1 MPALSISI
9 AIAPNRIEVMI
20 DNIMLSAKYPRTE
33 YSSAASFRA
42 VENPR
47 RDDYF
52 FSGMALLILG
62 SVFFGFART
71 YFFAGL
77 WNAPL
82 PNRLIHVHA
91 VVFSSWIAFFILQI
105 ALVSTNRVRWHRNL
119 GVLGV
124 ALATAVVTLGIL
136 AATDSVSRGFSPA
149 GSNIDPKTF
158 YAIPFFE
165 VVVFAILVIAA
176 FRFRFS
182 PTAHK
187 RLMLIATISL
197 LGPAINRWPIALIH
211 KVPPLAFA
219 ILLGFIL
226 MLVAYDIWT
235 LGRVH
240 RATLWAGLTVV
251 ISQLLLF
258 PIGQTALWHS
268 FSDRVT
274 KIWIAHNF

>member
-1 MPALSISI
+1 M
-9 AIAPNRIEVMI
+9 IAPNRIGIMLG
-20 DNIMLSAKYPRTE
+20 NIMLDSECPRTA
-33 YSSAASFRA
+33 SSSTTSFCA
-42 VENPR
+42 VESPR

-52 FSGMALLILG
+52 FSGMALLILA
-62 SVFFGFART
+62 SVFSGFART

-91 VVFSSWIAFFILQI
+91 VVFSSWIVLFILQI
-105 ALVSTNRVRWHRNL
+105 ALVSTKRVRWHRNL
-119 GVLGV
+119 GVLGA
-124 ALATAVVTLGIL
+124 ALAMAIVTLGML
-136 AATDSVSRGFSPA
+136 ASTDSLSRGFSPP
-149 GSNIDPKTF
+149 GSGIDPRTF
-158 YAIPFFE
+158 YAIPFLQ
-165 VVVFAILVIAA
+165 VVVFAILIIAA

-197 LGPAINRWPIALIH
+197 LGPAINRWPVALFQ
-211 KVPPLAFA
+211 KVPPLTSAV
-219 ILLGFIL
+219 LLGFIL

-235 LGRVH
+235 LGKVH

-251 ISQLLLF
+251 VSQLLLF
-258 PIGQTALWHS
+258 PIGQTAPWHS
-268 FSDRVT
+268 FADRVT